1 MSGGTKVTII
11 TSVTDGYDT
20 LKRQTPQAGVDARWI
35 AVTDG
40 TEEAEADHGW
50 EIVNVEHWS
59 TEQDVRHPNRLAKI
73 AKTQP
78 WLFDAES
85 SHSIWIDASYRITS
99 PVFAFQVIP
108 MATPIAQFL
117 HPWRQCVYQEAAAS
131 RALSRYSGE
140 VSTINRQVTEYEEIG
155 HPANWGLWATGVII
169 RKHTDDVIDMSS
181 MWLTEIRRWSYQ
193 DQISEP
199 VTLRLCDMRPQALP
213 GDHITNPWLKY
224 EGSARH

>member
-20 LKRQTPQAGVDARWI
+20 LKRQTEQVGIDAEWI

-40 TEEAEADHGW
+40 TEVAEEGHPW
-50 EIVNVEHWS
+50 EIINVEHWA
-59 TEQDVRHPNRLAKI
+59 TEKDVSHPNRLAKI

-78 WLFDAES
+78 WLFGAEA

-99 PVFAFQVIP
+99 PVFAFQTIP
-108 MATPIAQFL
+108 MATPVAQFL
-117 HPWRQCVYQEAAAS
+117 HPWRQCIYREAVAS
-131 RALSRYSGE
+131 LELPRYLEERDRISA
-140 VSTINRQVTEYEEIG
+140 QVNEYEEIG

-169 RKHTDDVIDMSS
+169 RKHTDDVIDMSL
-181 MWLTEIRRWSYQ
+181 MWLNEIRRWSYQ
-193 DQISEP
+193 DQLSEP
-199 VTLRLCDMRPQALP
+199 VALRLCDLRPQALP
-213 GDHITNPWLKY
+213 GDHINNPWLKY